1 MISLRA
7 NQNKIRTTETKKK
20 ADRLFETVLIA
31 MAIVLGL
38 NSVDVFADT
47 AANAAADL
55 EVRRHAMLQAW
66 LYEDHTLITNEEDR
80 KKYRM
85 PLPGTP
91 EYDAYTPGRAL
102 MSGPPMTIAGDEPDL
117 LKYILK
123 KENPD

>member
-20 ADRLFETVLIA
+20 ADRLFETVFIA
-31 MAIVLGL
+31 IAIVVGL

-102 MSGPPMTIAGDEPDL
+102 MSGPPMNIAGDEPDL